1 MSRVRVGALNVGER
15 ISSRYS
21 ILGSIGQGGMQD
33 VYLANDELLG
43 EHVALKTPLAG
54 QPDKSFRKSAQ
65 VAARVNHY
73 NVAKTLDYLEE
84 DGRLFL
90 VEEYV
95 RGEDLS
101 KKLNKF
107 GVLDPHLGVKV
118 FLRLAKG
125 VAASH
130 HAGVVH
136 CDLKPSNVIVGNGC
150 DFDVL
155 KITDFGVASLVEEV
169 FNKGRDSGGDITMS
183 MSGTVKGA
191 LPYMAPEIMFN
202 SDGGPPRRASDIW
215 SLGAMMFHVL
225 TGFYPFGRG
234 LEAAA
239 RVKNRDRAEWP
250 DFMLAKP
257 QYKVVSEGLQSLIDA
272 CLCHEESSRPEADD
286 IVSRLADFCFVDA
299 ERMLGRVNNL
309 IYNKDSGFIRGEDG
323 RKFFFHKDSVYGP
336 DSVAL
341 EPDARVCYSC
351 FPGSPPHR
359 AHPVLLLKK

>member
-1 MSRVRVGALNVGER
+1 MSRVRVGALNVGET

-21 ILGSIGQGGMQD
+21 ILGPIGQGGMQD

-43 EHVALKTPLAG
+43 VRVALKTPLAG

-65 VAARVNHY
+65 IAARVNHY
-73 NVAKTLDYLEE
+73 NVAKTLDYVEE
-84 DGRLFL
+84 GGRLFL

-95 RGEDLS
+95 EGEDLG

-107 GVLDPHLGVKV
+107 GILDPHLGVKV

-136 CDLKPSNVIVGNGC
+136 CDLKPSNVIVGGECN
-150 DFDVL
+150 FDIL
-155 KITDFGVASLVEEV
+155 KITDFGVASLVEEI
-169 FNKGRDSGGDITMS
+169 FNKGRDSEGDITLS

-202 SDGGPPRRASDIW
+202 SDGSPPRRASDIW

-239 RVKNRDRAEWP
+239 RVKNQDRAEWP
-250 DFMLAKP
+250 GFMLAKP

-299 ERMLGRVNNL
+299 ERMLGRVNNF
-309 IYNKDSGFIRGEDG
+309 IYNKDSGFIHGEDG
-323 RKFFFHKDSVYGP
+323 GKFFFHKDSVYGP
-336 DSVAL
+336 DSVVLA
-341 EPDARVCYSC
+341 PGAHVCYSC
-351 FPGSPPHR
+351 FPGSPRHR